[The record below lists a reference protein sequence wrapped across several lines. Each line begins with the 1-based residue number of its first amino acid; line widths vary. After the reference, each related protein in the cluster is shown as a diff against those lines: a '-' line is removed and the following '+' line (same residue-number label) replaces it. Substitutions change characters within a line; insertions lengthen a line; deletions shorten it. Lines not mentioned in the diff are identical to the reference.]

1 MERFQLRIDG
11 ESRLKTYLDCY
22 PCFLRQA
29 LSAARRA
36 GAENSEQQKVV
47 AEVLHA
53 LQEVKPGQTPA
64 EIAYV
69 IHGIVRQVVDVK
81 DPYLEAKTKSTRE
94 ALALY
99 DRLKS
104 LVSESKDPLE
114 TAIRIS
120 IAGNIIDLAVS
131 ESDHDLWSTVQRVLN
146 QPFAINDLEDLRRE
160 LAQADSI
167 LFLGDNAGETVFDRV
182 LVESL
187 EPPVIYAVKG
197 GPMLNDATMEDAIA
211 AGLDES
217 ATLIS
222 TGSDATGTVLSLCSD
237 EFRETFDEASLIIA
251 KGQANYETL
260 SDAGPKVFC
269 LLQVKCP
276 VIEEDVGARVGSIV
290 ARRSG

>member
-1 MERFQLRIDG
+1 M
-11 ESRLKTYLDCY
+11 KTYLDCY

-36 GAENSEQQKVV
+36 GAENPQQQQVIAKV
-47 AEVLHA
+47 LRA
-53 LQEVKPGQTPA
+53 LQAVKPGESPA
-64 EIAYV
+64 EIAYM
-69 IHGIVRQVVDVK
+69 IHGIVREEVGVS
-81 DPYLEAKTKSTRE
+81 DPYLEAKKKSTRE
-94 ALALY
+94 ALAMY
-99 DRLKS
+99 DKLKS
-104 LVSESKDPLE
+104 LVSGSDDPLE

-131 ESDHDLWSTVQRVLN
+131 DSDHDLWNTVERVLC
-146 QPFAINDLEDLRRE
+146 QPFAINDVEELRHKLDE
-160 LAQADSI
+160 ADSI

-182 LVESL
+182 LVEKL

-197 GPMLNDATMEDAIA
+197 GLMLNDATMDDAIA
-211 AGLDES
+211 AGLDGS
-217 ATLIS
+217 ATLVS

-237 EFRETFDEASLIIA
+237 EFRKAFDEARLVIA

-276 VIEEDVGARVGSIV
+276 VIEEDVGAPVGSII
-290 ARRSG
+290 ARRSS

>member
-1 MERFQLRIDG
+1 
-11 ESRLKTYLDCY
+11 LKTYLDCY

-36 GAENSEQQKVV
+36 GAENPQQQQVIAKV
-47 AEVLHA
+47 LRA
-53 LQEVKPGQTPA
+53 LQAVKPGESPA
-64 EIAYV
+64 EIAYM
-69 IHGIVRQVVDVK
+69 IHGIVREEVGVS
-81 DPYLEAKTKSTRE
+81 DPYLEAKKKSTRE
-94 ALALY
+94 ALAMY
-99 DRLKS
+99 DKLKS
-104 LVSESKDPLE
+104 LVSGSDDPLE

-131 ESDHDLWSTVQRVLN
+131 DSDHDLWNTVERVLC
-146 QPFAINDLEDLRRE
+146 QPFAINDVEELRHKLDE
-160 LAQADSI
+160 ADSI

-182 LVESL
+182 LVEKL

-197 GPMLNDATMEDAIA
+197 GLMLNDATMDDAIA
-211 AGLDES
+211 AGLDGS
-217 ATLIS
+217 ATLVS

-237 EFRETFDEASLIIA
+237 EFRKAFDEARLVIA

-276 VIEEDVGARVGSIV
+276 VIEEDVGAPVGSII
-290 ARRSG
+290 ARRSS